1 MCTAAVPASI
11 GEALGML
18 RSGLA
23 MQRSAAGFL
32 AAADAAG
39 LPAEVLAE
47 GLRELECA
55 DATGAAVR
63 GRFLEAFD
71 AADGHVADGQRTA
84 RVWLVHCTRVTKGQ
98 AAEHLAVERLSRDH
112 PVLHAALAE
121 GWVISKSVAL
131 QLAKWTRAIPGEC
144 RAPRLRQAGWPVI
157 LLASHSWRNVKAT
170 STSPPRQEAASTSTW
185 ISTRGLNASRW
196 ASV

>member
-84 RVWLVHCTRVTKGQ
+84 RVWLV
-98 AAEHLAVERLSRDH
+98 LSAWVGCHSVRTIAG
-112 PVLHAALAE
+112 PRALE
-121 GWVISKSVAL
+121 
-131 QLAKWTRAIPGEC
+131 PD
-144 RAPRLRQAGWPVI
+144 RLR
-157 LLASHSWRNVKAT
+157 
-170 STSPPRQEAASTSTW
+170 AAIRSLQK
-185 ISTRGLNASRW
+185 RGPS
-196 ASV
+196 S